1 MMLKQFTYLKLQSAL
16 QKNNIFLSV
25 FILFFSKNVKT
36 FLKINLVEMQNCVTN
51 LKLNPF
57 KHKNALHFVRF
68 MLKIAGTLLKIKV
81 PIGGFVAMT

>member
-16 QKNNIFLSV
+16 LSV

-68 MLKIAGTLLKIKV
+68 MLKLAGTLQK
-81 PIGGFVAMT
+81 GGL